1 MGDNFWADTDDPDYI
16 LSIRESSG
24 GGGGV
29 FRVFFDRSGVRAA
42 RLDDKL
48 RVVEASVDFV
58 RDFGRPAPELHGHK
72 LPELLHPSVRGQIVH
87 QLSRL
92 LDGQRNRFVERVLAL
107 RGGSTVFDGE
117 LTGLAVCGEAGRVD
131 GLMVLLRP
139 EQGERS
145 VVVAGQKKLLSPITA
160 RILEGVAAGASTV
173 HLATLLFLSCGGV
186 EYHLTALLRTMEV
199 RNRSALV
206 SKAYSMGLFCVGSW
220 PPRVLPEYVD

>member
-1 MGDNFWADTDDPDYI
+1 MGDNFWAAADDHA
-16 LSIRESSG
+16 LSTWESG
-24 GGGGV
+24 DGGGV

-48 RVVEASVDFV
+48 RVVEASIDFV
-58 RDFGRPAPELHGHK
+58 RDFGRSVPDLRGHS

-87 QLSRL
+87 QLNRL
-92 LDGQRNRFVERVLAL
+92 LDGQRTRFVERVLAL
-107 RGGSTVFDGE
+107 RAGSSVFDGE
-117 LTGLAVCGEAGRVD
+117 LTGLTICGEGGRVD

-139 EQGERS
+139 EHGERN
-145 VVVAGQKKLLSPITA
+145 VVVAGRKKLLSRMDA

-173 HLATLLFLSCGGV
+173 QLATLLFLSCGGV
-186 EYHLTALLRTMEV
+186 EYHLTALLRAMKV

-220 PPRVLPEYVD
+220 PPRVLPEYVA